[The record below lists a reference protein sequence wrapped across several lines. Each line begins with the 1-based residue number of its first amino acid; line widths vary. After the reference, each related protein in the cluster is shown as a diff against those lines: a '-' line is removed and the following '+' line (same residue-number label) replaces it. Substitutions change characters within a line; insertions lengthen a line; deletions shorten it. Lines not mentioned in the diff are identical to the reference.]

1 MRCSLY
7 GILGQGKTVS
17 IMHQAGSTSAHLMG
31 NCREGGGVNF
41 NPGAKHI
48 QAQGK
53 AASMWKG
60 ETEFTTPTWSHIF
73 ILYWGPQ
80 STCFLR
86 SYFMNI
92 NCWCSQVINR
102 TIPHL
107 CYDNR

>member
-1 MRCSLY
+1 MLTLWHLRT
-7 GILGQGKTVS
+7 GQDSTHHAPGWQ
-17 IMHQAGSTSAHLMG
+17 HQCTFDGQLQG
-31 NCREGGGVNF
+31 GWGGVNF

-92 NCWCSQVINR
+92 NCWCSQGINR
-102 TIPHL
+102 TILHL